1 MFCCEIILYSSTKA
15 ALDGLMRSLAVELA
29 PKTRVNS
36 ILPGAVNTQMSHELL
51 SNEAVLNKLNNDY
64 LLGIGE
70 PNHISSIILTG
81 SSGLYEKAMG
91 TTFPRRE
98 DKEYIRKK
106 IQSTF

>member
-1 MFCCEIILYSSTKA
+1 
-15 ALDGLMRSLAVELA
+15 MRSLAVELA

-70 PNHISSIILTG
+70 PNHISSVVRFLISNDSIWITG
-81 SSGLYEKAMG
+81 QELIVDGGRTINIKNN
-91 TTFPRRE
+91 
-98 DKEYIRKK
+98 
-106 IQSTF
+106 